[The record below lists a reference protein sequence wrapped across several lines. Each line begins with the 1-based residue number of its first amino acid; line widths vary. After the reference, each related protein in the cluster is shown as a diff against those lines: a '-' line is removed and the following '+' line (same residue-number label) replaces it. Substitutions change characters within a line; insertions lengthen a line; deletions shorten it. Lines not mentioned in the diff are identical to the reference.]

1 MTSEAGAE
9 PLAAAQSLAND
20 DTGER
25 TRLHIYRT
33 RVTIEFLQALGL

>member
-1 MTSEAGAE
+1 MTSEAGAK
-9 PLAAAQSLAND
+9 PATAPQSLAND
-20 DTGER
+20 DTGEW